1 MNYHKLHVTACL
13 LHASEIKKINET
25 QEFGTRASTR
35 TVTCTP
41 KNAHLELRNKNG
53 LPLNFGPVSLKSSLF
68 V

>member
-35 TVTCTP
+35 TVVWHNNTL
-41 KNAHLELRNKNG
+41 HY
-53 LPLNFGPVSLKSSLF
+53 
-68 V
+68 

>member
-35 TVTCTP
+35 TVMRYL
-41 KNAHLELRNKNG
+41 KNQMWLKRG
-53 LPLNFGPVSLKSSLF
+53 CLPM
-68 V
+68 

>member
-35 TVTCTP
+35 TVSSKIKKIRQTI
-41 KNAHLELRNKNG
+41 
-53 LPLNFGPVSLKSSLF
+53 SLKKK
-68 V
+68 